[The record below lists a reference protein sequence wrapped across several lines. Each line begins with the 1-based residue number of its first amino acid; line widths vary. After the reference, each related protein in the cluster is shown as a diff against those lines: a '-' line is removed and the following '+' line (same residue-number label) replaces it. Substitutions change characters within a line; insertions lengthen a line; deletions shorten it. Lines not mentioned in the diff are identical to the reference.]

1 MTFTRP
7 VMSELNLEISHFN
20 PRKLQ
25 NDEETCALTSHRN
38 SSQFHELLTTLAD
51 AAVTMLQLLSKSE
64 TSVYSQCDFNT
75 MNAMSQVLKDIK
87 GIVVEKDYFT
97 SEQSF
102 VLMLLI
108 KQAGDTSYSIKNIIR
123 KYVQS
128 GKTMH

>member
-1 MTFTRP
+1 
-7 VMSELNLEISHFN
+7 MSELNLERSQFN

-123 KYVQS
+123 KYVRS
-128 GKTMH
+128 GKTLH

>member
-1 MTFTRP
+1 
-7 VMSELNLEISHFN
+7 MSELNLEISQFN

-108 KQAGDTSYSIKNIIR
+108 KQAGDTSNSIKNIIR
-123 KYVQS
+123 KYVRS
-128 GKTMH
+128 GKTLH

>member
-1 MTFTRP
+1 
-7 VMSELNLEISHFN
+7 MSELNLEISQFN

>member
-1 MTFTRP
+1 
-7 VMSELNLEISHFN
+7 MSELNLERSQFN

-25 NDEETCALTSHRN
+25 NDEETCASHRN

-123 KYVQS
+123 KYVRS
-128 GKTMH
+128 GKTLH